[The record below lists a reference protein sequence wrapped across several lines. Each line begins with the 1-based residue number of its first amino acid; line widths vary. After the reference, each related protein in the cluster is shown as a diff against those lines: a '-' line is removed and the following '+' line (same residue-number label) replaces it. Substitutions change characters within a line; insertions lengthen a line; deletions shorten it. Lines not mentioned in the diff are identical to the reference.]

1 MSFTGAAVVAGVAG
15 WPVKHSRSPRIHNFW
30 LEKYEID
37 GVYVPLSVPPDRIG
51 DALRALPAMGMAGVN
66 VTVPHKQAAFASMN
80 AVDSRAERMQAV
92 NTVTVRDDGSL
103 YGENTDGFGFMEA
116 LAESCPE
123 WRVENGPAVVIGA
136 GGAARAIVASL
147 QDAGA
152 PDIRVINRTR
162 ERAEALERELGEPV
176 RAAQWRS
183 RTEILDDAALLVNA
197 TSLGMRGAAA
207 LEMDLSS
214 LSAAAIV
221 YDIVY
226 APLETPLLKA
236 ARSRGNAAIDGLGM
250 LLHQA
255 RPGFR
260 SWFGRDP
267 AVDQALRNH
276 VLADLRD
283 R

>member
-1 MSFTGAAVVAGVAG
+1 MNFTGAAVVAGVAG

-37 GVYVPLSVPPDRIG
+37 GVYVPLSIPPDRIG

-123 WRVENGPAVVIGA
+123 WRAESGPAVVIGA

-152 PDIRVINRTR
+152 LDIRVINRTR

-236 ARSRGNAAIDGLGM
+236 ARSRGNATIDGLGM

>member
-116 LAESCPE
+116 LAGSYPE
-123 WRVENGPAVVIGA
+123 WRAESGPAVVIGA

-152 PDIRVINRTR
+152 PDIRVMNRTR
-162 ERAEALERELGEPV
+162 ERAEALEREFEKPV
-176 RAAQWRS
+176 RAVQW

-197 TSLGMRGAAA
+197 TSLGMRGGAA

-214 LSAAAIV
+214 LPAAAIV

-236 ARSRGNAAIDGLGM
+236 ARSRGNATIDGLGM
-250 LLHQA
+250 LLHKA

-267 AVDQALRNH
+267 AVDRALRNH

>member
-1 MSFTGAAVVAGVAG
+1 MNFTGAAVVAGVAG
-15 WPVKHSRSPRIHNFW
+15 WPISHSRSPRIHNYW
-30 LEKYEID
+30 LRKYEID
-37 GVYVPLSVPPDRIG
+37 GVYIPLSVPPDRIR
-51 DALRALPAMGMAGVN
+51 DALRMLSAMGIRGLN
-66 VTVPHKQAAFASMN
+66 VTVPHKQAAFAVMD

-92 NTVTVRDDGSL
+92 NTVTVRDDGTL

-116 LAESCPE
+116 LAGNCPE
-123 WRVENGPAVVIGA
+123 WCAGGGPAVVIGA

-147 QDAGA
+147 QDAGV
-152 PDIRVINRTR
+152 PDIRVANRTR
-162 ERAEALERELGEPV
+162 ERAEALEAEFGAPV
-176 RAAQWRS
+176 RAVPWRS
-183 RTEILDDAALLVNA
+183 RMETMEDVALLVNA
-197 TSLGMRGAAA
+197 TSLGMRGDSP
-207 LEMDLSS
+207 LEADLSA
-214 LSAAAIV
+214 LSDGAVV

-236 ARSRGNAAIDGLGM
+236 ARSRGNATVDGLGM

-267 AVDQALRNH
+267 AVDQALRDH
-276 VLADLRD
+276 VLSDLRK